1 MNLTSY
7 ADLAVRLVNTA
18 CADEEPD
25 RLGSPEMFRAL
36 AADHPVTAAP
46 VTPHGLQALRLLR
59 TELGGIFA
67 AAAGGT
73 PQAAAQR
80 LNTLLIQYPVH
91 PELVSHDGAGWHV
104 HLADTGSAT
113 DRYAAGALLGLTMFV
128 SQFGIDRLGVC
139 AIAACP
145 RVFLDASTNRSR
157 RYCAEHGAARANV
170 TAIAPQMRTGAR
182 RPAARPAATAAS

>member
-1 MNLTSY
+1 VNLTSY

-18 CADEEPD
+18 ACADDEPD
-25 RLGSPEMFRAL
+25 RLGTAEMFRVL
-36 AADHPVTAAP
+36 AADHPAAAAP
-46 VTPHGLQALRLLR
+46 VPPHGLRALRLLR

-67 AAAGGT
+67 AAAGGAHL
-73 PQAAAQR
+73 AAAHR
-80 LNTLLIQYPVH
+80 LNALLIQHPVH
-91 PELVSHDGAGWHV
+91 PELVSHDGAGWHL

-139 AIAACP
+139 AIASCS

-157 RYCAEHGAARANV
+157 RYCTEHSAARANV
-170 TAIAPQMRTGAR
+170 TAIAPQMRTNTR
-182 RPAARPAATAAS
+182 RPAATAAS

>member
-1 MNLTSY
+1 VNLTSY

-18 CADEEPD
+18 ACADDEPD
-25 RLGSPEMFRAL
+25 RFGTPEMFRLL
-36 AADHPVTAAP
+36 AADHPFAAAP
-46 VTPHGLQALRLLR
+46 VTPDGLRALLLLR

-67 AAAGGT
+67 AAAGGA
-73 PQAAAQR
+73 PQAAVHR
-80 LNTLLIQYPVH
+80 LNAVLIQHPIH
-91 PELVSHDGAGWHV
+91 PELASHDGTDWHV

-139 AIAACP
+139 AIASCS

-157 RYCAEHGAARANV
+157 RYCTEHSAVRANV
-170 TAIAPQMRTGAR
+170 TAIAQMRTGTR
-182 RPAARPAATAAS
+182 RPAATAAS